1 MNKYAFSGGKDTMEE
16 HRAVGGDTEV
26 DISYQYLTFFLE
38 DDQVRSHVAV
48 MKVTTPICRSWPSWG
63 RTTGAGTS
71 SLAR

>member
-38 DDQVRSHVAV
+38 DDQVSHHGAV
-48 MKVTTPICRSWPSWG
+48 MKVTTPSRNWPSWG
-63 RTTGAGTS
+63 RTTGAGIS
-71 SLAR
+71 SLGR

>member
-38 DDQVRSHVAV
+38 DDQVSES
-48 MKVTTPICRSWPSWG
+48 M
-63 RTTGAGTS
+63 
-71 SLAR
+71 SLL